1 MFEIKTAGWI
11 LLAVFLVSY
20 AAVSVVCLPAGA

>member
-11 LLAVFLVSY
+11 LLAVFLVSD
-20 AAVSVVCLPAGA
+20 AAVSVVFLPAGA